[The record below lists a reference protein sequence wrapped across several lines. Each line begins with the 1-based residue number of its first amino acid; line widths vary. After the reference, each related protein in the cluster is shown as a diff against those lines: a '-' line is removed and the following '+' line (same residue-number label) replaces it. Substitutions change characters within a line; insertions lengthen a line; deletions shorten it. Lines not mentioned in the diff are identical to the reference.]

1 MLFSH
6 EFLIVPE
13 SPSLLRRDI
22 LNTVQASVFTN
33 MEPALTL
40 PIIEQNINPKVWAD
54 GKTVARVQNAV
65 AVIIKLKDSHIVPHQ
80 KQYPL
85 KPEAKG

>member
-1 MLFSH
+1 M
-6 EFLIVPE
+6 
-13 SPSLLRRDI
+13 
-22 LNTVQASVFTN
+22 N
-33 MEPALTL
+33 MEPTL
-40 PIIEQNINPKVWAD
+40 SLPLIEQNVNPKVWAD

>member
-1 MLFSH
+1 MA
-6 EFLIVPE
+6 E
-13 SPSLLRRDI
+13 SPSPLLGSDI
-22 LNTVQASVFTN
+22 LSKVQVSIFMNT
-33 MEPALTL
+33 EPALSL
-40 PIIEQNINPKVWAD
+40 PLIEQNVNPKVWAD